1 MLNSIT
7 QIRLPNGSAVN
18 LVDWTDR
25 PLFST
30 CDILDGATDQEL
42 ETFTYVVSERVPSSN
57 NITVRRV
64 ATERDT
70 NISTASAMSST
81 EEMLV
86 YSIRVEA
93 YQYNMDATDTTDAT
107 QAAPDAPGLPIIHP
121 QNLAELH
128 TRDLLRLFISQ
139 KIYAE
144 APVAYFN
151 TGFGVLTTGGPSN
164 AGNGDRYFGTAG
176 LPSAEAVRTFVI
188 PQHIGAQEK
197 YKCVLF
203 NPDGGAYVFR
213 DELGAED
220 TRVLVRVRIMLDGLY
235 KRPVS

>member
-7 QIRLPNGSAVN
+7 QVRLPNGSTVN

-30 CDILDGATDQEL
+30 CDILDGGTDQEL
-42 ETFTYVVSERVPSSN
+42 ETFTYVVSERVPSTN
-57 NITVRRV
+57 NIGTRRT

-93 YQYNMDATDTTDAT
+93 YEYRVDGTNTDDATTAAAD
-107 QAAPDAPGLPIIHP
+107 QAGLPIIQP

-128 TRDLLRLFISQ
+128 TRSLLRLFVSQ

-151 TGFGVLTTGGPSN
+151 TGFGVLTSGGSSDTAN
-164 AGNGDRYFGTAG
+164 AERYFGTAG

-203 NPDGGAYVFR
+203 NPDGTAYTFR
-213 DELGAED
+213 DGAGVEQ
-220 TRVLVRVRIMLDGLY
+220 TRTLIRVRVMLDGLY